1 MDLSQRTYISDN
13 KTLAI
18 SINNG
23 VDFSIAKGS
32 RVYAIA
38 SGVVTM
44 LGEIPFYGKI
54 IIITHESGFRSVY
67 SSLSETNVKIGD
79 NIKLNQVIGKTGETL
94 EGQTMHFELLARNAT
109 PLNPREWLRF

>member
-1 MDLSQRTYISDN
+1 MYVFDKFNISDN

-32 RVYAIA
+32 RVYAVA

-54 IIITHESGFRSVY
+54 IIITHDNGFRTVY
-67 SSLSETNVKIGD
+67 SSLSETNVNVGD
-79 NIKLNQVIGKTGETL
+79 NIKLNQVIGKSGETL
-94 EGQTMHFELLARNAT
+94 EGQTMHFELWQNAS